1 MLDLNTLT
9 LLFFII
15 SFGFEITFSGGFCII
30 VSSLISLTSSS
41 ICSSGFS
48 SSEPIISIDEPSETL
63 SPTFKLTFLTLPE
76 YGLGISTLDLSLSIV
91 IIGSSLL
98 IFDPASI
105 NTSITST
112 SLKSPMFGTNTSFSL
127 IIILWA

>member
-9 LLFFII
+9 LLFCNI
-15 SFGFEITFSGGFCII
+15 SFGFEVTVSGGFCII

-112 SLKSPMFGTNTSFSL
+112 SLKSPMLGTNTSFSL